1 METEQIAETKDKFM
15 SYVMVRG
22 SVPIFW
28 EQKGLIEDV
37 VITKNSEL
45 THRSF
50 KKHFEELIKI
60 YNDMY
65 CVDLLSDTK
74 AREIILTKE
83 YIKQIF
89 ISPAAL
95 KEHIRFEHF
104 DFHGYCSGD
113 RYPRLKVMLGRL
125 IGGFKDFRF
134 FIEDLT
140 SKDILQC

>member
-37 VITKNSEL
+37 VITKKSEL

-50 KKHFEELIKI
+50 KKHFEELVKI
-60 YNDMY
+60 YNDIY

-83 YIKQIF
+83 YIK
-89 ISPAAL
+89 
-95 KEHIRFEHF
+95 
-104 DFHGYCSGD
+104 
-113 RYPRLKVMLGRL
+113 
-125 IGGFKDFRF
+125 
-134 FIEDLT
+134 
-140 SKDILQC
+140 

>member
-1 METEQIAETKDKFM
+1 M
-15 SYVMVRG
+15 SYVIVRG

-50 KKHFEELIKI
+50 KRHFEDLVKI
-60 YNDMY
+60 YKDIY

-83 YIKQIF
+83 YIK
-89 ISPAAL
+89 
-95 KEHIRFEHF
+95 
-104 DFHGYCSGD
+104 
-113 RYPRLKVMLGRL
+113 
-125 IGGFKDFRF
+125 
-134 FIEDLT
+134 
-140 SKDILQC
+140 